1 MMNEELYVSSR
12 MGHENHFR
20 VPDGYFDNFADR
32 VMSELPERRQ
42 PLMVRMRPWMYA
54 AACVVGAIS
63 LVAVYFHSPD
73 SAADS
78 NVASVSAT
86 ETYFDVD
93 EAVDYAMVDNQDIYA
108 CLISDF

>member
-1 MMNEELYVSSR
+1 MNEELYVSSR

-20 VPDGYFDNFADR
+20 VPDGYFDKFAER

-54 AACVVGAIS
+54 AACFVGAIS

-73 SAADS
+73 SAADN
-78 NVASVSAT
+78 NVASVTVT
-86 ETYFDVD
+86 ETYFD
-93 EAVDYAMVDNQDIYA
+93 EAADYAMVDNQDIYA
-108 CLISDF
+108 CLISDY